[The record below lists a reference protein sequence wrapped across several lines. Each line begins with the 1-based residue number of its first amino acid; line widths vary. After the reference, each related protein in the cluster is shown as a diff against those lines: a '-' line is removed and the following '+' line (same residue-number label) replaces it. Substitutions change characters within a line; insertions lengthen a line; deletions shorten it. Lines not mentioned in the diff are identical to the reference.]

1 MQQNYSPPSSV
12 ISNFAAQPKIAH
24 NNIQQLIGGRIMK
37 RLNVLL
43 PLLIVAFFINPIPLI
58 AQDEATA
65 RIDTFLTNLADQD
78 IFSGAV
84 LVARDGEILVSE
96 GYGMAN
102 QDWDIANTAATKFR
116 IGSVTKQF
124 TAMSILLLQEAGKLT
139 VQDTVC
145 TYIEDCPEA
154 WADVT
159 IEHLLLHTSGI
170 PNLTEFPDYVQFM
183 GTRATPESTIR
194 RFKDMPLDFEPG
206 SQWYYSNS
214 GYILLGYIINEV
226 SGQLYQAFLKDNIFE
241 PLALTGTG
249 YDDDRRIIKNRAVG
263 YENSTRVASFI
274 DMSVP
279 YSAGALYSTVG
290 DLYTWMQVL
299 VNGEVVPQMVLDD
312 MWEASV
318 PIPDAPDVKYGYGLF
333 MSSVAAHSSIG
344 HNGSI
349 NGFNSVLTYFPDD
362 KITIVVLTNFENYN
376 PQQIVD
382 STLNILLDES

>member
-1 MQQNYSPPSSV
+1 
-12 ISNFAAQPKIAH
+12 
-24 NNIQQLIGGRIMK
+24 MK
-37 RLNVLL
+37 RLSVLL
-43 PLLIVAFFINPIPLI
+43 PLLVVTLLISPIASV
-58 AQDEATA
+58 AQDDVTT
-65 RIDTFLTNLADQD
+65 RIDAFLTNLADQD

-84 LVARDGEILVSE
+84 LVARDGEVLVSD

-102 QDWDIANTAATKFR
+102 QDWDIPNTAETKFR

-139 VQDTVC
+139 IQDPIC
-145 TYIEDCPEA
+145 TYIEDCPAA
-154 WADVT
+154 WEDVT
-159 IEHLLLHTSGI
+159 IEQLLLHTSGI
-170 PNLTEFPDYVQFM
+170 PSLTEFPDYAQFM

-194 RFKDMPLDFEPG
+194 RFRDMPLDFEPG

-214 GYILLGYIINEV
+214 GYILLGYLINEV
-226 SGQLYQAFLKDNIFE
+226 SGQSYQAYLNDNIFE
-241 PLALTGTG
+241 PLAMTGTG

-290 DLYTWMQVL
+290 DLYTWIQAL
-299 VNGEVVPQMVLDD
+299 VSGEVVPQTVLDK

-318 PIPDAPDVKYGYGLF
+318 PIPDAPDVNYAYGLISF
-333 MSSVAAHSSIG
+333 SIDGHLTFG

-349 NGFNSVLTYFPDD
+349 NGFNSTLNYFPDD
-362 KITIVVLTNFENYN
+362 KITIIVLSNMETGSI
-376 PQQIVD
+376 QQIVD
-382 STLNILLDES
+382 STLPMLLGQS